1 MEKVLELTTVAPV
14 KPTIHYPERDG
25 KPMGETDFHIST
37 IIYLRQALRHFF
49 RQAERIYV
57 AANMLFY
64 YEEGNPSAV
73 TSPDV
78 FVVKGIAKYDR
89 RIYKL
94 WEEGVAPCVI
104 FEITSRSSRLEDLGT
119 KRGLYEML
127 GVREY
132 FLFDPLDEYL
142 SPRLQ
147 GFRLVEGYYQP
158 LKLSSEGMLHS
169 QELGLTLRPEGSLLR
184 LVDPVT
190 SQAIPTLDEAVNRA
204 QAEMERAQ
212 AEARRAQIEAQRA
225 QAEAQRANRAEA
237 ELARLRVE
245 LERLRRQA
253 REAGE

>member
-1 MEKVLELTTVAPV
+1 MDKVTELAPV
-14 KPTIHYPERDG
+14 TPVQPAIHYPERDG
-25 KPMGETDFHIST
+25 KPMGETDFHISA

-49 RQAERIYV
+49 HLAEEVYV

-78 FVVKGIAKYDR
+78 FVVKGIAKHDR

-147 GFRLVEGYYQP
+147 GFRLVGGYYQP
-158 LKLSSEGMLHS
+158 LALSPEGALRS
-169 QELGLTLRPEGSLLR
+169 QELGLVLRPEGSLLR
-184 LVDPVT
+184 LVDPV
-190 SQAIPTLDEAVNRA
+190 SGQAVPTLDEAMNRA
-204 QAEMERAQ
+204 QAEAARAD
-212 AEARRAQIEAQRA
+212 
-225 QAEAQRANRAEA
+225 RAEA
-237 ELARLRVE
+237 ELTRLRAE

-253 REAGE
+253 AGEGM